1 MVLKEACQL
10 LEGIS
15 ANDLDVLELLRG
27 VHSNELR
34 KELLKFRN
42 PKPFEL
48 FQAARN
54 WQHGIIV
61 PSCWKVVAQK
71 WRIGKTK
78 FICRERDFHFPRS
91 GLSSRG
97 LWSQLDSQMEA
108 GYSRSRKM

>member
-10 LEGIS
+10 LGGIS
-15 ANDLDVLELLRG
+15 TDDLDVLELLRG

-54 WQHGIIV
+54 WQHGIMV
-61 PSCWKVVAQK
+61 PCCWKVVAQK
-71 WRIGKTK
+71 WIIRETK
-78 FICRERDFHFPRS
+78 FICRERIFIFRDLEDP
-91 GLSSRG
+91 
-97 LWSQLDSQMEA
+97 A
-108 GYSRSRKM
+108 KV